1 MAEATPRITAAYL
14 ETFTNQTVRLL
25 GKVIQLRGEQATID
39 AGGQINIILNRV
51 STCSGTCSSRIR
63 LKWMILLPL
72 PHSTTPTLL

>member
-51 STCSGTCSSRIR
+51 STCIWTCSSRIR
-63 LKWMILLPL
+63 LYR
-72 PHSTTPTLL
+72 